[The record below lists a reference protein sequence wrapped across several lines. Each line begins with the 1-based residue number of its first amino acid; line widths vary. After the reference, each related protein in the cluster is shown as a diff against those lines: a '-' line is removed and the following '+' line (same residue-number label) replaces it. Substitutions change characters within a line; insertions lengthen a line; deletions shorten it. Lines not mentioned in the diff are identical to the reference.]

1 MIQRGALQTRLQPEL
16 AVTAQGRLQRQVV
29 RSVGDCGAVLRIRSL
44 GTISVH
50 QAVKGLEPHAGTRL
64 RRGGIRLSVQGRI
77 HVAHINRA
85 LPRHRLRNRMRQL
98 AQVVADLRQG
108 LGVRDIRHG
117 HRGVLGAAAIG
128 LERQNRREHGCL
140 ILEHLHAAGREG
152 TAIIQTL
159 SGEEQFTLNIAG
171 TQKVG
176 VNRVDVLALHR
187 AVGGNNRLG
196 KNLTTESARLLAG
209 ERHAGRYFIATE
221 GGGRRLHGG
230 EVQHPHEVLGHSGL
244 GHGFILA
251 RFQ

>member
-1 MIQRGALQTRLQPEL
+1 M
-16 AVTAQGRLQRQVV
+16 
-29 RSVGDCGAVLRIRSL
+29 
-44 GTISVH
+44 
-50 QAVKGLEPHAGTRL
+50 
-64 RRGGIRLSVQGRI
+64 
-77 HVAHINRA
+77 AHINRA
-85 LPRHRLRNRMRQL
+85 LPRHRLCNGVGELPQIIADHRQ
-98 AQVVADLRQG
+98 R
-108 LGVRDIRHG
+108 LGVRDLRHG
-117 HRGVLGAAAIG
+117 HCGVLRAAAIG
-128 LERQNRREHGCL
+128 LERHNRREHGRL

-152 TAIIQTL
+152 TAIVQAL

-171 TQKVG
+171 TQKIG

-196 KNLTTESARLLAG
+196 KNLTTESTRLLAG
-209 ERHAGRYFIATE
+209 KRHAGRHFITTE

>member
-1 MIQRGALQTRLQPEL
+1 MHQT
-16 AVTAQGRLQRQVV
+16 
-29 RSVGDCGAVLRIRSL
+29 
-44 GTISVH
+44 
-50 QAVKGLEPHAGTRL
+50 VKSLEPHAGTRF
-64 RRGGIRLSVQGRI
+64 RRGRIRLSVQGRI
-77 HVAHINRA
+77 HVAHINRT
-85 LPRHRLRNRMRQL
+85 LPRDRLRNRMRQL
-98 AQVVADLRQG
+98 TQVVADLRQG
-108 LGVRDIRHG
+108 LGVRNLRHG
-117 HRGVLGAAAIG
+117 HRGVLRAAAIR
-128 LERQNRREHGCL
+128 LERHNRREHGRL
-140 ILEHLHAAGREG
+140 ILEHLHTAGREG

-196 KNLTTESARLLAG
+196 KNLTTESTRLLAG
-209 ERHAGRYFIATE
+209 ERHAGRHFITTE

-230 EVQHPHEVLGHSGL
+230 EVQHPHEVLSHSGL

>member
-1 MIQRGALQTRLQPEL
+1 MIQRGALEARLQPEL
-16 AVTAQGRLQRQVV
+16 AVTAQSRLQRQVI
-29 RSVGDCGAVLRIRSL
+29 RSVSNSGTVLRLRRL
-44 GTISVH
+44 RTISVH

-64 RRGGIRLSVQGRI
+64 RRGGIRLSVQGRV

-85 LPRHRLRNRMRQL
+85 LPRDRLCNGVGEL
-98 AQVVADLRQG
+98 AQIVADHRQR
-108 LGVRDIRHG
+108 LGVRNLRHG

-128 LERQNRREHGCL
+128 LKRHNRREHGRL
-140 ILEHLHAAGREG
+140 ILEHLHTAGREG
-152 TAIIQTL
+152 TAIVQAL

-171 TQKVG
+171 AQKIG

-187 AVGGNNRLG
+187 AVGGNDRLG
-196 KNLTTESARLLAG
+196 KNLTTESTRLLAG
-209 ERHAGRYFIATE
+209 ERHAGRHFITTE